1 MDLSDYLAEVDSSS
15 YFAAQPNPHLYPLT
29 GLGRSP
35 SSGVETQR
43 PRHAQ
48 PPARVSGPHPIP
60 IRRLDTP

>member
-43 PRHAQ
+43 PHA
-48 PPARVSGPHPIP
+48 PTPRACGAAPYPS
-60 IRRLDTP
+60 RLETP